1 MSLIGKKAPDFVAPA
16 VVGGEITELDSSK
29 LRGKWAVVF
38 FYPLDFT
45 FVCPT
50 EIIAFS
56 DAAAQFREI
65 GCEVIGVS
73 VDSVYTH
80 NAWIE
85 TPRDKGGLGK
95 IDIPLVADLNKTI
108 ARDFDVLN
116 ESAGVAFRGV
126 FLVDPEG
133 TVQSAIINNLPVGR
147 NVNEVLRTLKAFQFV
162 TSHEG
167 EVCPANWDEGGDTMT
182 ATPAGVASFLASH

>member
-126 FLVDPEG
+126 FLVDPEL
-133 TVQSAIINNLPVGR
+133 TVLSALINNLPVGR